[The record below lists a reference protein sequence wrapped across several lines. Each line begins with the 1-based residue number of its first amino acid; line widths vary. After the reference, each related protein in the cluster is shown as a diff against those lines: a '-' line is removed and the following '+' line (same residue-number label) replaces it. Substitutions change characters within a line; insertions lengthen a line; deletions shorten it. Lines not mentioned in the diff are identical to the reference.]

1 MTLAAAFLIFGSSL
15 LMLVEPGP
23 VVSTPQ
29 SQSSERATI
38 TQEATPPPQA
48 EPETTKP
55 SSAQPSAKQ
64 APANKPKAS
73 TAKKTHPKKKVVPA
87 AACDPAPATSTA
99 SGSNSDP
106 TSPQPGGAQASS
118 TPEAPTPEA
127 PQKCPPPKVIVKQG
141 GITEQSIQLAGGS
154 AGGEATQKKDA
165 ANRMLAATEDNLKKI
180 AGRQLSATEQDSV
193 SQIRQF
199 VDQSKSALAAANV
212 ERAQTLAWKAKLLS
226 DDLVNPQK

>member
-1 MTLAAAFLIFGSSL
+1 MTLAAAILIFGISSL
-15 LMLVEPGP
+15 MSVDPGP
-23 VVSTPQ
+23 VAPTLQ
-29 SQSSERATI
+29 SQSSASAPVS
-38 TQEATPPPQA
+38 QEPTPPSQA

>member
-1 MTLAAAFLIFGSSL
+1 MTLAAAILIFGSSL

-55 SSAQPSAKQ
+55 SSAQPPSKP
-64 APANKPKAS
+64 APATSPKAS
-73 TAKKTHPKKKVVPA
+73 TAKKTRPKKKVVPA
-87 AACDPAPATSTA
+87 AACDPPPATP
-99 SGSNSDP
+99 SNSAT

-118 TPEAPTPEA
+118 TPEAP
-127 PQKCPPPKVIVKQG
+127 KNCLPPKVIVKQG

-154 AGGEATQKKDA
+154 VGGDATQKKDA
-165 ANRMLAATEDNLKKI
+165 ANKMLAATEDNLKKI
-180 AGRQLSATEQDSV
+180 ASRQLSAAEQDSV

-199 VDQSKSALAAANV
+199 VDQSKSALAAANL

-226 DDLVNPQK
+226 DDLLNPQK